1 MNESLKGKSKPL
13 TTEQLQLLEMMQR
26 LREAWLEARMR
37 RIEVIQELH
46 C

>member
-1 MNESLKGKSKPL
+1 MNESLKGKSKL
-13 TTEQLQLLEMMQR
+13 QATEQLQLLEMMQR
-26 LREAWLEARMR
+26 LREAWLEARLR

>member
-1 MNESLKGKSKPL
+1 MNESLKGKSEPKTP
-13 TTEQLQLLEMMQR
+13 EQLQLLELMQR
-26 LREAWLEARMR
+26 LREAWLEQRMR

>member
-1 MNESLKGKSKPL
+1 MNESLKGKSL
-13 TTEQLQLLEMMQR
+13 TEEQLTLLEMMQR
-26 LREAWLEARMR
+26 LREAWLERRLR

>member
-1 MNESLKGKSKPL
+1 MNQSLKGKSD
-13 TTEQLQLLEMMQR
+13 EQTAEQVELLETMQR
-26 LREAWLEARMR
+26 LRDAWLERRLR

>member
-1 MNESLKGKSKPL
+1 MKESLKGKPL
-13 TTEQLQLLEMMQR
+13 TDEQLTLLAMMQR
-26 LREAWLEARMR
+26 LREAWLERRMR

>member
-1 MNESLKGKSKPL
+1 MTDLAKGKTKPL
-13 TTEQLQLLEMMQR
+13 TKDQLQILELMQR
-26 LREAWLEARMR
+26 LRDAWFERRMR

>member
-1 MNESLKGKSKPL
+1 MNESLKGKPL
-13 TTEQLQLLEMMQR
+13 TKEQLTLLEMMQR
-26 LREAWLEARMR
+26 LRDAWLEQRLR

>member
-1 MNESLKGKSKPL
+1 MNESLKGKPKEL
-13 TTEQLQLLEMMQR
+13 TQEQVQLLEMMQR
-26 LREAWLEARMR
+26 LREAWLERRLR

>member
-1 MNESLKGKSKPL
+1 MNESLKGKSKA
-13 TTEQLQLLEMMQR
+13 TGADQLQLLELMQR
-26 LREAWLEARMR
+26 MREAWLEARLR

>member
-1 MNESLKGKSKPL
+1 MTELTKGKSESL
-13 TTEQLQLLEMMQR
+13 TQDQLQLLELMQK
-26 LREAWLEARMR
+26 LRDAWFERRMR

>member
-1 MNESLKGKSKPL
+1 MNGSLKGKSEAVTP
-13 TTEQLQLLEMMQR
+13 EQTKVLELMQK
-26 LREAWLEARMR
+26 LREAWLEQRMR

>member
-1 MNESLKGKSKPL
+1 MNESLKGKSKPQ
-13 TTEQLQLLEMMQR
+13 TAEQLQLLELMQR
-26 LREAWLEARMR
+26 IREAWLEARLR

>member
-13 TTEQLQLLEMMQR
+13 TPEQTQLLEMMQR
-26 LREAWLEARMR
+26 LREAWLERRLR

>member
-1 MNESLKGKSKPL
+1 MNESFKGKSKAQIGD
-13 TTEQLQLLEMMQR
+13 QLQLLELMQR
-26 LREAWLEARMR
+26 IREAWLEARLR

>member
-1 MNESLKGKSKPL
+1 MTNLSKGKTKPL
-13 TTEQLQLLEMMQR
+13 TQDRLELLELMQR
-26 LREAWLEARMR
+26 LRDAWLERRMR